1 MVCDLCFFERCLRRK
16 VGEWHSC
23 SLSGFCAAR
32 VGRLE
37 RPPALFSLLTHDSFR
52 VLRFRLLQASSDGG
66 LSATALHLKRHGVG
80 DVGIGEDVELL
91 AAIGLRC
98 KSQID
103 APDGA
108 CLE

>member
-1 MVCDLCFFERCLRRK
+1 MAFMFSLRILCGAGWTF
-16 VGEWHSC
+16 GTSP
-23 SLSGFCAAR
+23 G
-32 VGRLE
+32 LE
-37 RPPALFSLLTHDSFR
+37 RPPDLFSLLTHDSFR

-66 LSATALHLKRHGVG
+66 LSTTALHLKRHGVG

-91 AAIGLRC
+91 AAIGLRR